1 VKVHA
6 LQQAYLYDLMAPARK
21 YILGEKPADWRT
33 FSEIMRA
40 NGYQVPQED
49 LGLGAIL
56 TFEPDGQPLILRR
69 GAFQPEEYIGPIHER
84 LQQLKLI
91 RGDETPAD
99 PAASPF
105 HVVTPP

>member
-1 VKVHA
+1 
-6 LQQAYLYDLMAPARK
+6 
-21 YILGEKPADWRT
+21 
-33 FSEIMRA
+33 MRA